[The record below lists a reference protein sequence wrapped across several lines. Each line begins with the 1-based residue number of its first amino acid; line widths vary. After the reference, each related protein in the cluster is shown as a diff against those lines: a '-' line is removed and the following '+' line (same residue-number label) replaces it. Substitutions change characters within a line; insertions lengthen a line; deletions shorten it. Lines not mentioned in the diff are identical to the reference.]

1 MKIGVRTPNV
11 KKRIKARTTGK
22 IKRTVK
28 KNINPLYGKKGMGLI
43 NDPKKAAYNKVYNKT
58 TVSVDRLIGNK
69 SKGNSRSSSN
79 SIRYNNNN
87 EIKKQSILLHIV
99 LLFFTAGIG
108 NIIYACVVSSHNKK
122 VNCEIKSQ
130 TTNTNYEVD
139 IDTYNS
145 EWEGGSN
152 TAGNYEVIEYREEL
166 KVQTIDYNTAYS
178 YTFERKKIEGY
189 KVLMEERIVG
199 CYYRQENIEEILDTF
214 RKSES
219 LRFKLVAERDYDNEY
234 DSNAIKISII
244 YLFNDEVRKMHIG
257 FLSKETALELK
268 EYDDIKVSLTKIES
282 INYKDTNLAIY
293 LKEEIVD
300 EVKEKQRVLAE
311 KKKRLEEERKLKEL
325 NFNVAFE
332 MNQLAMNLEKMGRV
346 EEAVEKYI
354 EVIKLGFDGSYPFDR
369 LNIYYRKQKDY
380 DNEIA
385 NCEQAI
391 KLYEDLKI
399 LGRSGASEGL
409 AKYKKRLERALE
421 LRQKEKDKIKA
432 IEEKAKAKEANARMK
447 QIEEENKLKRKE
459 KKVGILKEIDLNRE
473 LDITRVC
480 TICNMEKHIEE
491 FEKSGKDS
499 KGNTKYK
506 HQCKLCRNELRRNS
520 NK

>member
-1 MKIGVRTPNV
+1 MKIGVRAPNV

-22 IKRTVK
+22 VKRAVK

-43 NDPKKAAYNKVYNKT
+43 NDPKKAVYNKVYNKT
-58 TVSVDRLIGNK
+58 TVSVDKLIGGK
-69 SKGNSRSSSN
+69 SKENSRSN
-79 SIRYNNNN
+79 NIIYNNNG
-87 EIKKQSILLHIV
+87 IKKQSILLHIV

-122 VNCEIKSQ
+122 VDCEIKSQ
-130 TTNTNYEVD
+130 TTNMNYQID

-145 EWEGGSN
+145 EREEVSN
-152 TAGNYEVIEYREEL
+152 TTGNYEVIEYNEEL
-166 KVQTIDYNTAYS
+166 KIKTIAYNTSYS
-178 YTFERKKIEGY
+178 YTFEREKIEGY
-189 KVLMEERIVG
+189 KVLREERIVG
-199 CYYRQENIEEILDTF
+199 CYYRQKNIVEVLDTF

-219 LRFKLVAERDYDNEY
+219 LRFKLVAERDYDNKY

-257 FLSKETALELK
+257 FLSKETVLELK
-268 EYDDIKVSLTKIES
+268 EYDDIKVSLIKIES

-300 EVKEKQRVLAE
+300 EVKETERVLAD

-325 NFNVAFE
+325 NFNIAFE
-332 MNQLAMNLEKMGRV
+332 MNQLAINLEKMGRV

-399 LGRSGASEGL
+399 IGRSGASEGL
-409 AKYKKRLERALE
+409 SKYKKRLERALE
-421 LRQKEKDKIKA
+421 LRQNEKDKIKA
-432 IEEKAKAKEANARMK
+432 MEEKSKAKEANTRMK
-447 QIEEENKLKRKE
+447 QIEEENKT
-459 KKVGILKEIDLNRE
+459 GILKGIELNRE
-473 LDITRVC
+473 LDNTRVC
-480 TICNMEKHIEE
+480 TICNIEKSIEE

-499 KGNTKYK
+499 KGDTKYK